1 MMGRSTD
8 LDTAKYISLITFR
21 KSGAPVHTAVWFAKF
36 SDVPNTFGIITE
48 TNAGKVKRI
57 RNNQKIE
64 VQVCDIKG
72 NIKLGAAKYSG
83 TARLVVGRKAIA
95 VRKAI
100 AKQYGVTYRLFSIYN
115 SVGSAIKRRNKLPE
129 TNIVITL
136 NS

>member
-1 MMGRSTD
+1 MHSD
-8 LDTAKYISLITFR
+8 LSKNKYISLITFR

-57 RNNQKIE
+57 RNNQRIE

-72 NIKLGAAKYSG
+72 NVKPGATKYSG
-83 TARLVVGRKAIA
+83 TARLVFGGEAIA

-100 AKQYGVTYRLFSIYN
+100 AKQYGVTYRLFSVYN
-115 SVGSAIKRRNKLPE
+115 SVGSVIKQRNKLPE

-136 NS
+136 DF

>member
-1 MMGRSTD
+1 MHND
-8 LDTAKYISLITFR
+8 LSQSKYISLITFR

-36 SDVPNTFGIITE
+36 GENTNTFGIITE

-57 RNNQKIE
+57 RQNQNIE

-72 NIKLGAAKYSG
+72 NIESGATKYSG
-83 TARLVVGRKAIA
+83 IARLVVGREAVA

-100 AKQYGVTYRLFSIYN
+100 AKQYGITYRLFSIYN

-136 NS
+136 DF

>member
-1 MMGRSTD
+1 MHSD
-8 LDTAKYISLITFR
+8 LSKNKYISLITFR

-83 TARLVVGRKAIA
+83 TARLVVGGEAIA

-100 AKQYGVTYRLFSIYN
+100 AKQYGVTYRLFSVYN

-136 NS
+136 DF

>member
-1 MMGRSTD
+1 MHSD
-8 LDTAKYISLITFR
+8 LSKNKYISLITFR

-72 NIKLGAAKYSG
+72 NIKPGAAKYSG
-83 TARLVVGRKAIA
+83 TARLVVGGEAIA

-100 AKQYGVTYRLFSIYN
+100 AKQYGFTYRLFSIYN
-115 SVGSAIKRRNKLPE
+115 SVGSVIKRRNKLPE

-136 NS
+136 DF